1 MEMRREP
8 TEDKIKSQSDLI
20 ANQISELP
28 LQKGLFVK
36 EIISQ
41 ETEVKDLLV
50 LDLGSGEGGTS
61 SILSKENEVISI
73 DIKLNR
79 LKKQKKS
86 SSLNKINGNAVTLPF
101 KNDLFDLIILQ
112 DVIEHVNGIDK
123 LLTEVL
129 RVLKKGGYIYL
140 STPNKYS
147 IINIMSDPH
156 WGKPFVSL
164 LNREQIKKYF
174 LKYFRKSELNRNDIA
189 QLFSLNKINLV
200 FDGQFVKKINT
211 DFAVDW
217 LLKGNEGIIWS
228 EFHKKLL
235 RFTKILKADKFLLK
249 AANKKYGIVNNFFTP
264 TFYFLLKKK

>member
-1 MEMRREP
+1 MRREQ
-8 TEDKIKSQSDLI
+8 TEEKIKAQKDILAEQTSG
-20 ANQISELP
+20 LP
-28 LQKGLFVK
+28 FQKGLYVK

-41 ETEVKDLLV
+41 EKEVKDLFI

-61 SILSKENEVISI
+61 LVLSNENNVISF

-79 LKKQKKS
+79 LKKQQQT

-112 DVIEHVNGIDK
+112 DVIEHVNEIEK

-129 RVLKKGGYIYL
+129 RVLKIGGYIYL
-140 STPNKYS
+140 STPNRYS
-147 IINIMSDPH
+147 LINILSDPH
-156 WGKPFVSL
+156 WGKPFIGL
-164 LNREQIKKYF
+164 LNREQIKKYY
-174 LKYFRKSELNRNDIA
+174 LKIFRKNELKRKDIA

-200 FDGQFVKKINT
+200 FDGQFEKKLNT

-217 LLKGNEGIIWS
+217 LVKGNEGVIWS

-235 RFTKILKADKFLLK
+235 RITKFVKADKLLLK
-249 AANKKYGIVNNFFTP
+249 AANGKYGIVNKYLTP
-264 TFYFLLKKK
+264 TFYFLLRKK

>member
-1 MEMRREP
+1 MRREP

-61 SILSKENEVISI
+61 SILSKENEVISF

-174 LKYFRKSELNRNDIA
+174 LKYF
-189 QLFSLNKINLV
+189 
-200 FDGQFVKKINT
+200 
-211 DFAVDW
+211 
-217 LLKGNEGIIWS
+217 
-228 EFHKKLL
+228 
-235 RFTKILKADKFLLK
+235 
-249 AANKKYGIVNNFFTP
+249 NF
-264 TFYFLLKKK
+264 